1 MFQEPC
7 GHTRIRNNP
16 PAQLDETGT
25 ILFLPELGQ
34 TKSRQDRSNLRIRL
48 VLSGIHV
55 RMARAAQHRDIS
67 GHRTLENGTA
77 RRSQSRRV
85 PSINLLHIRSAHRT
99 ASAMALT
106 VAGTRAPLSYCAS
119 FRAARMLVAI
129 RSTPCEDKGRK
140 LAQKGGYPPRRPR
153 RRQSR
158 SKPYPKSTVR
168 RTILHPRNSLQT
180 SSSRTSATSP
190 TCRPTI

>member
-48 VLSGIHV
+48 VLSGVHV

-119 FRAARMLVAI
+119 FRAARVLAAI
-129 RSTPCEDKGRK
+129 RSTRLRGQRSQASAEGR
-140 LAQKGGYPPRRPR
+140 LSPTPTTTS
-153 RRQSR
+153 QSR
-158 SKPYPKSTVR
+158 SKPYPKK
-168 RTILHPRNSLQT
+168 HG
-180 SSSRTSATSP
+180 P
-190 TCRPTI
+190 TDNPVPKK